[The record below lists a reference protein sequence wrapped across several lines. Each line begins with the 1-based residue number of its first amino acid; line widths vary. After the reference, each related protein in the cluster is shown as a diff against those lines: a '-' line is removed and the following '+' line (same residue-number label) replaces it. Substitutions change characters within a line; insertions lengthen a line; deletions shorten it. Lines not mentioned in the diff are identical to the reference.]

1 MDWASKVKSEDVAV
15 ARKHHAEIRQRI
27 NGALGENDVLCL
39 PTSPRI
45 APFKNTDMGKIEI
58 TYRYQAMGLLCI
70 SGLGGLPQIS
80 LPLTELEGMPLGLSL
95 VARHGNDEMLLQL
108 AKSITE

>member
-1 MDWASKVKSEDVAV
+1 M
-15 ARKHHAEIRQRI
+15 AERVR
-27 NGALGENDVLCL
+27 NDVLCL

-95 VARHGNDEMLLQL
+95 VARHGNDEMLLQF
-108 AKSITE
+108 AKSITDNDTSFGGARHSACFLLGINNS